1 MGFHHCVSEI
11 RVQKFKSMN
20 LYMSEWYSTWYMGT
34 FCTMNTL
41 RMMAQALTFQGV
53 TQTESQQ
60 RHWLSY
66 MRFPQSLQVNPATL
80 AHNRPQVPPSTS
92 FPIHNYMVIK

>member
-1 MGFHHCVSEI
+1 
-11 RVQKFKSMN
+11 MN
-20 LYMSEWYSTWYMGT
+20 LYMSEWYGTWYMGT

-41 RMMAQALTFQGV
+41 RMMAQAVTFQTV

-66 MRFPQSLQVNPATL
+66 VRFFQSFQVNPTAL
-80 AHNRPQVPPSTS
+80 AHIRPQVPPSIS
-92 FPIHNYMVIK
+92 FPIHNDMVIK